1 MKQATQKRLPIS
13 VCMVSGAE
21 AARIGRALESV
32 AGFASEIIVVLNAEV
47 ADGTDRI
54 AAEHGAKVFREPW
67 KGFIAQKNS
76 AADKATQDWLLNL
89 DADEI
94 VPPALAEEI
103 AAVVS
108 APGARHAAYEF
119 PRCSFYCGRWIR
131 HGDWYP
137 DRVLRLWK
145 RGAARWTGQDPHARL
160 EVKGTVGRLRSDL
173 LHHSNESIAR
183 QIAKIAPYH
192 AEFVKQRVSG
202 GGSAGFFQLVLR
214 PWWRLVRAYGLRL
227 GFLDGWQGFYI
238 AALSSFSTLTR
249 YALVREAEAQNRN
262 QTPVLEC
269 IPESVSSST
278 ALSSRNTWPACWPLS
293 RGKPPR
299 PRKFC
304 WPMMVPARPC
314 GRSSPS
320 GRRRK
325 PCRAEHVWQ
334 PHEGFRRARILNQ
347 AIARARSEYLVFLD
361 GDTLPHPQFIADHR
375 RLGRRGAFIQGHR
388 ALVKER
394 AAAWFGLEG
403 SHRTVAAPFGKGSSG
418 A

>member
-1 MKQATQKRLPIS
+1 MNQATQKRLPIS
-13 VCMVSGAE
+13 VCMISDAE
-21 AARIGRALESV
+21 ASRIGRALESV
-32 AGFASEIIVVLNAEV
+32 AGFASEIIVVLNEEV

-76 AADKATQDWLLNL
+76 AADKATQSWLLNL

-103 AAVVS
+103 AGAVS
-108 APGARHAAYEF
+108 APAAGHAAYEF

-145 RGAARWTGQDPHARL
+145 RGAAHWTGQDPHARL

-192 AEFVKQRVSG
+192 AEFVKQRVSD
-202 GGSAGFFQLVLR
+202 GGSAGIIQLVFR
-214 PWWRLVRAYGLRL
+214 PWWRIVRAYGLRR

-249 YALVREAEAQNRN
+249 YAMVREAEAQSRN
-262 QTPVLEC
+262 QTPVLNASC
-269 IPESVSSST
+269 
-278 ALSSRNTWPACWPLS
+278 N
-293 RGKPPR
+293 
-299 PRKFC
+299 
-304 WPMMVPARPC
+304 
-314 GRSSPS
+314 
-320 GRRRK
+320 
-325 PCRAEHVWQ
+325 RAHHQ
-334 PHEGFRRARILNQ
+334 
-347 AIARARSEYLVFLD
+347 
-361 GDTLPHPQFIADHR
+361 
-375 RLGRRGAFIQGHR
+375 
-388 ALVKER
+388 
-394 AAAWFGLEG
+394 
-403 SHRTVAAPFGKGSSG
+403 
-418 A
+418 

>member
-1 MKQATQKRLPIS
+1 MNQATQKRLPIS
-13 VCMVSGAE
+13 VCMISDAE
-21 AARIGRALESV
+21 ASRIGRALESV
-32 AGFASEIIVVLNAEV
+32 AGFASEIIVVLNEGV

-76 AADKATQDWLLNL
+76 AADKATQSWLLNL

-103 AAVVS
+103 AGVVS
-108 APGARHAAYEF
+108 APAGGHTAYEF

-145 RGAARWTGQDPHARL
+145 RGAAHWTGQDPHARL
-160 EVKGTVGRLRSDL
+160 EVQGTVGRLGSDL

-192 AEFVKQRVSG
+192 TEFVKQRVSD

-214 PWWRLVRAYGLRL
+214 PMWRLVRAYGLRR

-249 YALVREAEAQNRN
+249 YAMVREAEAQNRN
-262 QTPVLEC
+262 QTHVLNASC
-269 IPESVSSST
+269 
-278 ALSSRNTWPACWPLS
+278 N
-293 RGKPPR
+293 
-299 PRKFC
+299 
-304 WPMMVPARPC
+304 
-314 GRSSPS
+314 
-320 GRRRK
+320 
-325 PCRAEHVWQ
+325 RAHHQ
-334 PHEGFRRARILNQ
+334 
-347 AIARARSEYLVFLD
+347 
-361 GDTLPHPQFIADHR
+361 
-375 RLGRRGAFIQGHR
+375 
-388 ALVKER
+388 
-394 AAAWFGLEG
+394 
-403 SHRTVAAPFGKGSSG
+403 
-418 A
+418 